1 VEFSR
6 LEEPTEAPDVRSLR
20 PPVPVEAAK
29 SSMSS
34 IRREMGLTVTDDHI
48 TLISQNEFHLNESG
62 YARVSYLYFTGD
74 DILVDEAD
82 KQNILTNRDDLV
94 GEKLLTQ
101 LRSRPYSDD
110 LVYVRN
116 PELELDIVIE
126 QIPKSWEEEVLGFDS
141 SESG

>member
-1 VEFSR
+1 
-6 LEEPTEAPDVRSLR
+6 
-20 PPVPVEAAK
+20 
-29 SSMSS
+29 
-34 IRREMGLTVTDDHI
+34 
-48 TLISQNEFHLNESG
+48 
-62 YARVSYLYFTGD
+62 VSYLYFTGD

-94 GEKLLTQ
+94 GKKLLAQ